1 MWMLCLC
8 NEIGGIRMLGL
19 ICLILITVTSFVA
32 VGMISGLKE
41 NTREIANKLD
51 KLIEVMEQGKKK

>member
-1 MWMLCLC
+1 MLA
-8 NEIGGIRMLGL
+8 L
-19 ICLILITVTSFVA
+19 ICLILIAVTSFVA